1 MRNLFDSVLTYLYHF
16 LNVSYMAEESKV
28 IDNCTIMIF
37 RPLLVIGSMLVS
49 FCILLG
55 LPIIEGNHHSQSN
68 SNNDETLFSSF
79 GDNNDEGALSTNNV
93 NRKKEYLRSTTGGLL
108 SLHDEP
114 KRQEQQQMD
123 TRNVQGRIASE
134 IAKNEDEE
142 SQAKT
147 NISQNKQEQSN
158 ALHHSGEIDTKYEN
172 KAIEMKEN
180 DTEREQDDN
189 NRGLRPYYSSGFG
202 SYLGMT
208 PYNSYN
214 YKAAKSEKKGKSAK
228 NSYKRA
234 LPNPHYGGK
243 RGAYPSYHG
252 GGKGYATSKGGYN
265 RGGYLSSIFSGWNNN
280 RVFIPTNNR
289 LPVVIIVN
297 DESKAA
303 FPLNPT
309 TPSPTRPP
317 TPTRSPTERPSQ
329 RPTQNPTPRPSPNPT
344 RRPTQDPTR
353 APTRQ

>member
-1 MRNLFDSVLTYLYHF
+1 
-16 LNVSYMAEESKV
+16 
-28 IDNCTIMIF
+28 MIF
-37 RPLLVIGSMLVS
+37 RPVLVIGSMILPL
-49 FCILLG
+49 CILLG

-68 SNNDETLFSSF
+68 SNNDEILFS
-79 GDNNDEGALSTNNV
+79 DNNDEGGVSTNNV
-93 NRKKEYLRSTTGGLL
+93 DRKIEFLRSTTGGSL

-114 KRQEQQQMD
+114 KRQKQQQMD

-134 IAKNEDEE
+134 NAKNEDEE

-147 NISQNKQEQSN
+147 NISQNKQEQGN

-180 DTEREQDDN
+180 GTEREQNDN
-189 NRGLRPYYSSGFG
+189 DRGLRPYYSSGFG

-214 YKAAKSEKKGKSAK
+214 YKAGKSEKKGKSAK
-228 NSYKRA
+228 SDYGYNNYRYKRA

-243 RGAYPSYHG
+243 GGAYPSYHG
-252 GGKGYATSKGGYN
+252 GGKGYATSKGGFN
-265 RGGYLSSIFSGWNNN
+265 RGGYLSSIFSGWNNK
-280 RVFIPTNNR
+280 RIFIPTNNR
-289 LPVVIIVN
+289 LPVVIVVN
-297 DESKAA
+297 DESKVA

-329 RPTQNPTPRPSPNPT
+329 RPTQNPTPRPTPNPT
-344 RRPTQDPTR
+344 QRPTPTPTRQPTRQPTQDPTR